1 MKFVNGARLI
11 AATALVAVLSSTPAV
26 GFVVVV
32 PSSSSSQ
39 VVSASLAARG
49 AAAPALGRTG
59 TTTTVAS
66 TQLYAEP
73 IKITMPAL
81 SSTMKE
87 GRVVSWLKSEGDA
100 IEAGEAI
107 MVVESDKADMDV
119 EAFEDGYLAKII
131 TGEGESATVGD
142 VVALVSALEEEI
154 DSVIA
159 TYEGGA
165 STATPV
171 PVAPAATTT
180 TTTAGESLLV
190 PTTQIF
196 MPALSSTMSEG
207 KVVQW
212 LKNVGDFCEA
222 GQVIMVVESDK
233 ADMDVEAF
241 EDGYLAA
248 ILVDAGA
255 TADVGAPL
263 AILVTN
269 EQDIDA
275 AAAATANTSSSASSV
290 SSSSS
295 SSIVPTTP
303 TVYSNSGTATTA
315 AAAPDVSFSQVDMPA
330 LSSTMKEGKVVSWL
344 KAEGDAISAG
354 EAIMVVESDKADMD
368 VEAFEDG
375 FLAAIITGEGQV
387 SAVGAPVA
395 LIAENEADIP
405 ALQAYAASLS
415 GAAPPA
421 VAAAVPAP
429 AAAAAAAA
437 PKAGAPK
444 AAAASA
450 AATGDRVV
458 ASPLAK
464 KRAEE
469 LGLDIS
475 AIAGTGPNGRVTA
488 GDVEAFASS
497 GASATPAKKAA
508 APVASAW
515 TPAAGVVAATPTARA
530 LAKKAKLD
538 LSKIKGTGEFG
549 RVTADDVLIAS
560 GEKEPE
566 RKKAPASSGAPA
578 VELPSG
584 FVPFTG
590 MQRAVSN
597 NMMATLSIPE
607 FRVSRE
613 IEMDNFDNLYQK
625 LKPSGVTVSAMLA
638 KAVALAVE
646 KHPIINSSYDEQGG
660 AAGIRYN
667 KDINIA
673 MAVAIEGGLITP
685 TLKYANER
693 SILELGENWK
703 ELVAK
708 AKTGGL
714 TPDEYNSGT
723 FTISNMGMFGV
734 TDFGAILPAG
744 SGGILAIGA
753 TQEFIVPCDAAI
765 LGMKKVKKMKVTL
778 TCDHRQIYGSDAAL
792 FLKTLAD
799 IMENQL
805 AKIA

>member
-1 MKFVNGARLI
+1 MKFINGARLI
-11 AATALVAVLSSTPAV
+11 AATALVAVLSATPTV
-26 GFVVVV
+26 GFAVV
-32 PSSSSSQ
+32 PCSSSSQ
-39 VVSASLAARG
+39 VHVVTTSAFAGSG
-49 AAAPALGRTG
+49 APGRSTS
-59 TTTTVAS
+59 TTTTS
-66 TQLYAEP
+66 TTQLYAEP

-165 STATPV
+165 SSASPV
-171 PVAPAATTT
+171 PAATTT
-180 TTTAGESLLV
+180 ATTAGESLLA

-248 ILVDAGA
+248 ILVDAGQ

-263 AILVTN
+263 AILVAN

-275 AAAATANTSSSASSV
+275 VAAATANTSSSSSSV
-290 SSSSS
+290 SSSSSSSS

-303 TVYSNSGTATTA
+303 TVYSNSGPATTA

-375 FLAAIITGEGQV
+375 FLAAIITGEGEV
-387 SAVGAPVA
+387 SAVGSPVA

-415 GAAPPA
+415 GGAVPPPAAA
-421 VAAAVPAP
+421 VAAPTADAP
-429 AAAAAAAA
+429 KAAA
-437 PKAGAPK
+437 PKV
-444 AAAASA
+444 AAASA
-450 AATGDRVV
+450 AASGDRVV

-464 KRAEE
+464 KRADE

-497 GASATPAKKAA
+497 GASAAPAKKAA
-508 APVASAW
+508 PAVAASVW
-515 TPAAGVVAATPTARA
+515 TPAPGVVAATPTARA

-566 RKKAPASSGAPA
+566 RKKAPAASGAPV

-597 NMMATLSIPE
+597 NMVATLSIPE

-660 AAGIRYN
+660 VAGIRYN

-708 AKTGGL
+708 AKSGGL

-753 TQEFIVPCDAAI
+753 TQEFIVPCDSAI

>member
-1 MKFVNGARLI
+1 MKFINGARLI
-11 AATALVAVLSSTPAV
+11 AATALVAVLTATPAAS
-26 GFVVVV
+26 FAIV
-32 PSSSSSQ
+32 PSSSSASSTMSQ
-39 VVSASLAARG
+39 RIVKSATLQTTQNTPVS
-49 AAAPALGRTG
+49 
-59 TTTTVAS
+59 S
-66 TQLYAEP
+66 TQLCAEA

-119 EAFEDGYLAKII
+119 EAFEDGYLAKIL

-159 TYEGGA
+159 NYNGGNAAAPGPAVAAEISSTVA
-165 STATPV
+165 SP
-171 PVAPAATTT
+171 PSS
-180 TTTAGESLLV
+180 GESLV
-190 PTTQIF
+190 PRTQIY

-207 KVVQW
+207 KVVEW
-212 LKNVGDFCEA
+212 LKNVGDFCET

-241 EDGYLAA
+241 EDGYLAE
-248 ILVDAGA
+248 ILVDAGS
-255 TADVGAPL
+255 TADVGAPVGVFV
-263 AILVTN
+263 AT
-269 EQDIDA
+269 EQDLD
-275 AAAATANTSSSASSV
+275 TYKSQSSISSL

-295 SSIVPTTP
+295 PPFVPTT
-303 TVYSNSGTATTA
+303 VDSALGAS
-315 AAAPDVSFSQVDMPA
+315 AAAPDVPFSQIDMPA

-344 KAEGDAISAG
+344 KAEGDAISSG

-375 FLAAIITGEGQV
+375 FLAAIITGEGEV
-387 SAVGAPVA
+387 GAVGAPVA

-405 ALQAYAASLS
+405 ALQAYAATLS
-415 GAAPPA
+415 GTAPPA
-421 VAAAVPAP
+421 VAAVAAVP
-429 AAAAAAAA
+429 AAAA
-437 PKAGAPK
+437 PKAAAPK
-444 AAAASA
+444 AAAGASA
-450 AATGDRVV
+450 ASTGERVV

-475 AIAGTGPNGRVTA
+475 LVVGTGPDGRITA
-488 GDVEAFASS
+488 GDVEAFSSS
-497 GASATPAKKAA
+497 GAAATSAPPKKAA
-508 APVASAW
+508 AAAAATPAW

-538 LSKIKGTGEFG
+538 ISKIKGTGEFG
-549 RVTADDVLIAS
+549 RVTKDDVLIAS
-560 GEKEPE
+560 GQKEPE
-566 RKKAPASSGAPA
+566 RKKASVSSGSPS
-578 VELPSG
+578 VELPTG

-625 LKPSGVTVSAMLA
+625 LKPSGITVSAMLA

-646 KHPIINSSYDEQGG
+646 KHPLINSSYDEQGG
-660 AAGIRYN
+660 APGIRYN

-685 TLKYANER
+685 VLKYANER
-693 SILELGENWK
+693 SMLELGENWK
-703 ELVAK
+703 ELVGK

-714 TPDEYNSGT
+714 VPDEYNSGT

-744 SGGILAIGA
+744 TGAILAIGG
-753 TQEFIVPCDAAI
+753 TQELIVPCNSAV

-805 AKIA
+805 SRLA